1 MILKKEI
8 NEIVKKNL
16 RSKTKSPLRRNSF
29 TKGTLYTNYEN
40 FVLNADELE
49 EQRLLLKVIK
59 ETKNYTKEQSR
70 EFCNTTFW
78 KDKESSHLLSS
89 DILFVKRTD
98 RLDASTNKIVSY
110 IIDDGNLFKTINI
123 NCECDNNLKNNNY
136 KNKTVYYF
144 DDFCGS
150 GEQLIKT
157 LRKLEGSLIDC
168 KIKIVIF
175 AWLHIGYQN
184 LIRFLKNEFKTTHNN
199 EIILLE
205 DNIIILESFADKF
218 TCDEWEKIL
227 TICKMCTIKG
237 CQQGYGN
244 SQAMIT
250 FDYLSPN
257 NNLPLIWTHKIDYLD
272 KSNQLWYPFSSRKN
286 NKFYLYG
293 EILTILKKKSR
304 VDVFRKKIND
314 YFNIKLSYNQFRL
327 IMFCMNFR
335 CLLLDDLVTMLGYDN
350 KNQLIEDIELINQ
363 TNIIDLSRKP
373 FKFNNNE
380 IFHEFKKVHES
391 LFGELFNSKKK
402 KNTSSGQ
409 RNRK

>member
-1 MILKKEI
+1 MILKREI

-70 EFCNTTFW
+70 QFCNTTFW
-78 KDKESSHLLSS
+78 KDKENNHLLSS

-123 NCECDNNLKNNNY
+123 NCEFDNNLKNNNY
-136 KNKTVYYF
+136 ENKTVYYF

-157 LRKLEGSLIDC
+157 LRKLEGSLINC

-184 LIRFLKNEFKTTHNN
+184 LISFLKNEFKTTHNN
-199 EIILLE
+199 EIILVE

-218 TCDEWEKIL
+218 TYEEWEKIL

-237 CQQGYGN
+237 CQQGYRN

-293 EILTILKKKSR
+293 EILTILKKKGR
-304 VDVFRKKIND
+304 VDEFRKKINN
-314 YFNIKLSYNQFRL
+314 YFHIKLTYNQFRL
-327 IMFCMNFR
+327 ILFCMNFR
-335 CLLLDDLVTMLGYDN
+335 CLLLDDLVTILGYDN
-350 KNQLIEDIELINQ
+350 KNQLIEDIEIVNH
-363 TNIIDLSRKP
+363 TNIIDLSHKP

-402 KNTSSGQ
+402 KNTLSGQ
-409 RNRK
+409 RNRN